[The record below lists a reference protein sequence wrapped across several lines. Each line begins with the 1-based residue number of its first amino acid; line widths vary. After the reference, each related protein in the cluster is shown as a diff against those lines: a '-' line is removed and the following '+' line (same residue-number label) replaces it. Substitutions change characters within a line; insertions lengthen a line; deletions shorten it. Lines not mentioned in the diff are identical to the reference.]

1 MVMRLPRP
9 ASPRALWRDLRAFA
23 AGRNRHHAIAAIMAI
38 AIPIAIVVTFA
49 SDFRDANDAPETI
62 IYVKSW
68 RADRSIE
75 ETRAANAENTKFRE
89 EGEAE
94 RRRQFQ
100 AIKNKMNK
108 IGL

>member
-1 MVMRLPRP
+1 
-9 ASPRALWRDLRAFA
+9 
-23 AGRNRHHAIAAIMAI
+23 MAI
-38 AIPIAIVVTFA
+38 AIPIAIVVTFN

-62 IYVKSW
+62 IFVKSW

-75 ETRAANAENTKFRE
+75 ETRAANAENTRFRE

-100 AIKNKMNK
+100 RVQDQMNK